1 MVLALVALFVAMSGT
16 TYAVTALPS
25 RSVGSLQL
33 KRGAVRTDNIAGGAV
48 TRAKLAPRLVAATPA
63 ATPVATSPGAP
74 DAPPAVPPPPVT
86 PPVPPH
92 VDTYVDRAAWADN
105 AGSADRAT
113 LADRATTAG
122 TADSAAGAGSAPSA
136 QTADNAGKLG
146 GLDPSY
152 FLSHDTFVDL
162 PRFTLKDSQSRVIL
176 TSGPFTYTANC
187 HIGWGGRDS
196 AQIAIATDED
206 HSAFDGFL
214 INPDLLATAASQR
227 THAWLET
234 PTGQPAFKAED
245 DGTAVAPGGSE
256 VRSITW
262 YVGINLFNKAGRC
275 TFGGFAIV

>member
-1 MVLALVALFVAMSGT
+1 MVLALIALFAATSGT
-16 TYAVTALPS
+16 TYAVTSLPS

-33 KRGAVRTDNIAGGAV
+33 KRAAVHTDNIARGAV
-48 TRAKLAPRLVAATPA
+48 TGSKLARRLVAATPV
-63 ATPVATSPGAP
+63 ATPSPGVP
-74 DAPPAVPPPPVT
+74 DAPPVVT
-86 PPVPPH
+86 PTVPPH
-92 VDTYVDRAAWADN
+92 VDTYVDRAAWADT
-105 AGSADRAT
+105 AGSADRGT
-113 LADRATTAG
+113 LADRVLAAG
-122 TADSAAGAGSAPSA
+122 AADSAASAASAPTA
-136 QTADNAGKLG
+136 QTAGNAGTLG

-152 FLSHDTFVDL
+152 FLSQDTFVDL
-162 PRFTLKDSQSRVIL
+162 PRFTLRDGQSRVIL

-196 AQIAIATDED
+196 AQIAIATTED

-214 INPDLLATAASQR
+214 INPDLPATAASQR

-234 PTGQPAFKAED
+234 ATGQPAFKAED

-275 TFGGFAIV
+275 SYGGFAIA